1 MLHMRLRSFVKQAYG
16 FKAILHL
23 LRDNDIDGPVVD
35 IEVIAQLM
43 VAASGFSNPQATSSW

>member
-1 MLHMRLRSFVKQAYG
+1 MLHMSLKTFVKQAYG